1 MWVGLGLVC
10 LRFEAPPLLHVDD
23 WSGAPALIRKLL
35 AVPLP
40 LPIVSHRASNSSRHS
55 IPMPHG
61 IAPWMVSRAARYP
74 TRHGIAPHARGCA
87 VVVARTKSAHHT
99 VAPQAPDE
107 LRAVREGLRGWWARY
122 KLGAAEHLGEWL
134 HDAGAAAA
142 AHAAAQVYG
151 IG

>member
-1 MWVGLGLVC
+1 
-10 LRFEAPPLLHVDD
+10 
-23 WSGAPALIRKLL
+23 
-35 AVPLP
+35 
-40 LPIVSHRASNSSRHS
+40 
-55 IPMPHG
+55 
-61 IAPWMVSRAARYP
+61 MVSRAARYP
-74 TRHGIAPHARGCA
+74 TRHGIAPPARGCT
-87 VVVARTKSAHHT
+87 VVVARTKSAHRT

-142 AHAAAQVYG
+142 AHAAAEVYG